1 MIILIDIGNTNTNW
15 GIAKSIDDIRGLHV
29 SKTTKSK
36 TVLKKEFQKILIS
49 GDVEGIVIGSVVPDV
64 CESVKEIAKTICNE
78 QKIFVPYYEEFSEL
92 MELKIKPD
100 VIKPGA
106 DRLANALALKK
117 LYSLPACAIDVGTAI
132 TLEVVDKQGKFLGGA
147 IAPGEELQLKALQEY
162 TSQLGAIKKL
172 PKSVPGIGNNTANAM
187 AVGIKRGVPWA
198 VIGMLSGVEEYLG
211 QPLESI
217 VVTGGNAIPMCMFLE
232 KIYQNVESDELLTL
246 RGLACAWYAR
256 RASQRVISDKN

>member
-15 GIAKSIDDIRGLHV
+15 GIAKSVDDIRSSHS

-36 TVLKKEFQKILIS
+36 TVIKKQFEKMAAL
-49 GDVEGIVIGSVVPDV
+49 GVPEGIVIGSVVPDV
-64 CESVKEIAKTICNE
+64 CESVKEVAKTFCNE
-78 QKIFVPYYEEFSEL
+78 QNIFVPHYEEFLEL

-100 VIKPGA
+100 IIKPGA
-106 DRLANALALKK
+106 DRLANAFALKT

-132 TLEVVDKQGKFLGGA
+132 TLEVVDKSGKFLGGA
-147 IAPGEELQLKALQEY
+147 IAPGEELQLKSLQEY

-172 PKSVPGIGNNTANAM
+172 PKSVPGIGNTTANAM

-246 RGLACAWYAR
+246 RGLASAWY
-256 RASQRVISDKN
+256 VK

>member
-15 GIAKSIDDIRGLHV
+15 GIAKSIDDIRVSHS

-36 TVLKKEFQKILIS
+36 TVIKKQFEKMAAVGIP
-49 GDVEGIVIGSVVPDV
+49 EGIVIGSVVPDV
-64 CESVKEIAKTICNE
+64 CESVKEVAKTFCNE
-78 QKIFVPYYEEFSEL
+78 QNIFVPHYEEFLEL
-92 MELKIKPD
+92 MELKINPD
-100 VIKPGA
+100 IIKPGA
-106 DRLANALALKK
+106 DRLANAFALKK

-132 TLEVVDKQGKFLGGA
+132 TLEVVDKNGKFLGGA
-147 IAPGEELQLKALQEY
+147 IAPGEELQLKSLQEY

-172 PKSVPGIGNNTANAM
+172 PKSVPGIGNTTANAM

-246 RGLACAWYAR
+246 RGLASAWY
-256 RASQRVISDKN
+256 VK

>member
-1 MIILIDIGNTNTNW
+1 MIILIDIGNTNINW
-15 GIAKSIDDIRGLHV
+15 GVAKSIDDIRSSHT

-49 GDVEGIVIGSVVPDV
+49 GNVDGIVIGSVVPEV
-64 CESVKEIAKTICNE
+64 CESVKEIAKNFCDE
-78 QKIFVPYYEEFSEL
+78 QNIFIPYYEEFSEL
-92 MELKIKPD
+92 MELKVKPD
-100 VIKPGA
+100 GIKPGA

-132 TLEVVDKQGKFLGGA
+132 TIEVVDKKGKFLGGA

-162 TSQLGAIKKL
+162 TSQLGAVKRL
-172 PKSVPGIGNNTANAM
+172 PKSVPGIGNNTATAM

-198 VIGMLSGVEEYLG
+198 IIGMLSGIEEFLG

-217 VVTGGNAIPMCMFLE
+217 VVTGGAAIPMCMFLE
-232 KIYQNVESDELLTL
+232 NIYQNVESDEMLTL
-246 RGLACAWYAR
+246 RGLACAWYKVA
-256 RASQRVISDKN
+256 

>member
-1 MIILIDIGNTNTNW
+1 MLILIDIGNTNTNW
-15 GIAKSIDDIRGLHV
+15 GIAKSIDDIRVSHS
-29 SKTTKSK
+29 SKTTRSK
-36 TVLKKEFQKILIS
+36 TVIKKQFEKMAALGIP
-49 GDVEGIVIGSVVPDV
+49 EGIVIGSVVPDV
-64 CESVKEIAKTICNE
+64 CESVKEVAKTIFVE
-78 QKIFVPYYEEFSEL
+78 SEIFAPHYEEFLDL

-106 DRLANALALKK
+106 DRLANAFALKK
-117 LYSLPACAIDVGTAI
+117 LYSLPACSIDVGTAI
-132 TLEVVDKQGKFLGGA
+132 TLEVVDKNGKFLGGA

-162 TSQLGAIKKL
+162 TSQLGAIKRL
-172 PKSVPGIGNNTANAM
+172 PKSVPAIGNTTANAM

-211 QPLESI
+211 QPIESI

-246 RGLACAWYAR
+246 RGLASAWYVSR
-256 RASQRVISDKN
+256 TS